1 MENTEN
7 TLQNIPLTDAIDNMF
22 DNRKRVED
30 IADGLMLVC
39 ALADRPGLSQLIST
53 SYITKVLN
61 ELGIPTGPGPDGSP
75 NLIVKAVSAIVG
87 EVFRAITFDAK
98 TLGAA
103 EIGSLGV
110 ESMGANAGGPVLSKG
125 VNTLTG
131 VIRSITY

>member
-1 MENTEN
+1 MELSDKE
-7 TLQNIPLTDAIDNMF
+7 LQNMKLPDAIDKMF

-75 NLIVKAVSAIVG
+75 NLIVKAISAIVG

-131 VIRSITY
+131 VIRSIIY

>member
-1 MENTEN
+1 MENIEN
-7 TLQNIPLTDAIDNMF
+7 TLQNIPLTDAIDNLF
-22 DNRKRVED
+22 DSRKRVED

-75 NLIVKAVSAIVG
+75 NLIVKAISAIVG

>member
-7 TLQNIPLTDAIDNMF
+7 TLQNLPLTDAIDNMF
-22 DNRKRVED
+22 DNRKRIED

-75 NLIVKAVSAIVG
+75 NLIVQAISAIVG

-103 EIGSLGV
+103 EIGSLGI

>member
-7 TLQNIPLTDAIDNMF
+7 TLQNLPLTDAIDNMF

-75 NLIVKAVSAIVG
+75 NLIVQAISAIVG

-103 EIGSLGV
+103 EIGSLGI